1 MAENQGDKEDKF
13 DQFTAAG
20 EILGYITLEQ
30 ARILAIQHA
39 RDNTDFYGP
48 RYARVTLVWEVTS
61 QEAGEDF
68 YDIRLSF
75 RPAGRFRGDPG
86 IEQLII
92 DKTGNIQL
100 RQILDEPSDLG
111 QPAGRR
117 LRWMLPTAV
126 GVVVAGVVG
135 VVGLVASGTLA
146 GGGSNPTPTTPPIGA
161 AISTTQSPTPVPDT
175 AATLVEERPAPTP
188 LVVERQV
195 AVTPTPAPTP
205 TPAVVER
212 EVVREVQVV
221 VTPTPAPLAT
231 AAPAAI
237 PVAAPQPVPA
247 ATGEIGAGTRL
258 NSSGYSFKLSYACI
272 ELTLEPCVAAAAEG
286 GFARRVLERTN
297 GQVDIQFTSLPE
309 LGVAGP
315 DTLPLLEEGIIA
327 IIEVN
332 SAYVAGKLPVLGI
345 PNLWGLYR
353 DEEMRFAA
361 SERIKADL
369 ARAIEEISGGV
380 VLGQQFY
387 PNSFIFSRT
396 PIETPEDFN
405 RLRVRT
411 SSTGWSDLI
420 RAMGAEPQIVDFAET
435 YSALERGILD
445 AAVTIPSAAFSQRWY
460 EVADYVVGPIP
471 SLGQS
476 WITINGNIWNEIPP
490 DLQAIMR
497 EEAARHEELTR
508 QRALGVWF
516 KDGVTRNLDAGMKW
530 LELSPQV
537 KEFMRQAAIDQM
549 LPNWVRRAGGPGS
562 PAVQVF
568 AQKVAPIV
576 GVRMRPDGTAVSV
589 VPPFASV
596 PTPVP
601 EPTALPATAAQP
613 ATPLLTVA
621 LAASPWESNR
631 PWTMPLSR
639 LVPLRPMFEHLLDI
653 DRRTGQTIP
662 MLAEKWEMSPD
673 GTEWIF
679 GLRDNV
685 QFHFGY
691 GEFNAK
697 DVFYSMESQTQED
710 SWPSS
715 AAYWRDILVEVI
727 DERTVAFVL
736 DRPEPELA
744 YQLSAARGLIMLNTV
759 QWASE
764 GADSIESRPA
774 GTGSYQFLERD
785 FQDGIRLERVG
796 NHWRRSPQ
804 FGELRIISVAEEST
818 RLALLLTGEGQIVEL
833 GREMLDH
840 AEDRGM
846 RRISSQLPARSI
858 VWFMGGQYNS
868 SSDRLDPTVPWLDL
882 RVRMAMNLAIDRAL
896 LNEVFYDGRAKPM
909 PVFGFHPS
917 LPGWDPSWQPY
928 PYDPEFA
935 KQLLA
940 DAGYPD
946 GFSFKMYLAT
956 QRSRVELV
964 DLSEVIATM
973 LSEVGI
979 VPELVETEF
988 ARLVDLMR
996 NREMHGA
1003 MWGISTSYRP
1013 PPESVRIFNYSREEG
1028 VVYSYEHLDIDA
1040 LYERLSQTVDP
1051 GRRQAILRV
1060 LGDHKYENYADI
1072 PLFWLKAEV
1081 GVYPDQVRDY
1091 VFPGSIP
1098 GSFTHLEYVE
1108 PAR

>member
-1 MAENQGDKEDKF
+1 MAENQGNKEDKF

-20 EILGYITLEQ
+20 ETLGYITLEQ
-30 ARILAIQHA
+30 ARVLAIQHA

-100 RQILDEPSDLG
+100 RQILDEPSELG
-111 QPAGRR
+111 PQVGRR
-117 LRWMLPTAV
+117 PRWLLTSAV
-126 GVVVAGVVG
+126 RVVVAGVVA
-135 VVGLVASGTLA
+135 VVGLVTSGVLP
-146 GGGSNPTPTTPPIGA
+146 GGGQDPTPTPLPIAA
-161 AISTTQSPTPVPDT
+161 AISPTQSPTPVPT
-175 AATLVEERPAPTP
+175 PVATLVEDRPAPTP

-221 VTPTPAPLAT
+221 VTPTPAPV
-231 AAPAAI
+231 PA
-237 PVAAPQPVPA
+237 VAAG
-247 ATGEIGAGTRL
+247 TGTRL

-272 ELTLEPCVAAAAEG
+272 ERTLEPCVAAAAEG
-286 GFARRVLERTN
+286 GFAQRVLERTN

-315 DTLPLLEEGIIA
+315 DTLLLLEEGIIA

-332 SAYVAGKLPVLGI
+332 SAYVAGELPVLDI
-345 PNLWGLYR
+345 PNLRGLYR

-361 SERIKADL
+361 SERIKADI
-369 ARAIEEISGGV
+369 ARAIEERSGGV

-387 PNSFIFSRT
+387 PSSFIFSNT
-396 PIETPEDFN
+396 PRETPADFKFMK
-405 RLRVRT
+405 VRT
-411 SSTGWSDLI
+411 SSTAWSDLLGAI
-420 RAMGAEPQIVDFAET
+420 GAEPQFVDFAET
-435 YSALERGILD
+435 YTALERGILD
-445 AAVTIPSAAFSQRWY
+445 AAVTIPSAAFGQKWY
-460 EVADYVVGPIP
+460 EVADYMVGPIL
-471 SLGQS
+471 SLDQS
-476 WITINGNIWNEIPP
+476 WITINGKIWNDIPS
-490 DLQAIMR
+490 DLQAIIL
-497 EEAARHEELTR
+497 EEAARHEKLTR

-537 KEFMRQAAIDQM
+537 KELMRQAAIDQV

-568 AQKVAPIV
+568 EQKVASIV
-576 GVRMRPDGTAVSV
+576 GVRIRPDGTAVGV
-589 VPPFASV
+589 VPAVASV

-601 EPTALPATAAQP
+601 EPTAFPATAAQP

-621 LAASPWESNR
+621 LATSPWQSNR
-631 PWTMPLSR
+631 PWTMPVSG
-639 LVPLRPMFEHLLDI
+639 LVPLRPMFEHLLDV
-653 DRRTGQTIP
+653 DRRNGQTIP

-673 GTEWIF
+673 GMEWTF

-685 QFHFGY
+685 QYHFGY

-697 DVFYSMESQTQED
+697 DVIYSMESQTQED
-710 SWPSS
+710 SWPGS
-715 AAYWRDILVEVI
+715 AAYWRDILRGVEVI
-727 DERTVAFVL
+727 DERTVAFIL
-736 DRPEPELA
+736 TRPEPELA
-744 YQLSAARGLIMLNTV
+744 YQLSAARRLIMLNTV
-759 QWASE
+759 QWAEE
-764 GADSIESRPA
+764 GADSIERRPA
-774 GTGSYQFLERD
+774 GTGSYQFLKGN

-804 FGELRIISVAEEST
+804 FGELRIIPVAEEST
-818 RLALLLTGEGQIVEL
+818 RLAVLLTGEGQIVEL

-868 SSDRLDPTVPWLDL
+868 TPDRLDPTVPWLDV

-896 LNEVFYDGRAKPM
+896 LNEVFYGGRAEPM
-909 PVFGFHPS
+909 PVSGFHPS

-928 PYDPEFA
+928 RYDPEMA

-940 DAGYPD
+940 EAGYPD
-946 GFSFKMYLAT
+946 GFKFEMDLIGSFA
-956 QRSRVELV
+956 QARELPEIG
-964 DLSEVIATM
+964 EVMAGM
-973 LSEVGI
+973 MADVGI
-979 VPELVETEF
+979 RPELVQQDYANLRPKMLEKQ
-988 ARLVDLMR
+988 
-996 NREMHGA
+996 MHHALWPLPSVYG
-1003 MWGISTSYRP
+1003 P
-1013 PPESVRIFNYSREEG
+1013 PQDKIRVYHYSGEEG
-1028 VVYSYEHLDIDA
+1028 RVFTYEHPDIDS
-1040 LYERLSQTVDP
+1040 LYERLSQIVDP
-1051 GRRQAILRV
+1051 GRRQVILRV